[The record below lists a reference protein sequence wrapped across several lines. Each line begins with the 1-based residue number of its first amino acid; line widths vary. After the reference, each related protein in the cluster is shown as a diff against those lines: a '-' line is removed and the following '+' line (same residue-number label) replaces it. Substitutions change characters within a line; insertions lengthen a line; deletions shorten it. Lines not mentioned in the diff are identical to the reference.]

1 MRISEAVLTYLK
13 SKGVDCIFGIPAGTV
28 SPLYDSM
35 NDVKIQPVIA
45 KNEGGAAYMAARY
58 ASVTGRLSVCMGA
71 GGVGANN
78 MINGVGD
85 AWRSKS
91 PVIFITG
98 YIHRWQIGKGAIQ
111 ELDTQEIFKPVTKY
125 SKTILDESQV
135 LKEVARAVETA
146 LAVPMG
152 PVHLSIPID
161 IQLADCQ
168 EEMPAHTSAAPHE
181 HSFMHDLPI
190 AQELSTAHELSINHK
205 QSFSENQT
213 LEEGLLKR
221 ALEIINESQKGVI
234 LAGKGCRGMSG
245 LILELCKHLKWP
257 VITTPEGKGV
267 VSADFCLNLGNY
279 GFASTDAAN
288 EYVNSK
294 EVTCLIVLGSSLGEN
309 ATCNF
314 SPALFQG
321 KGSIHVDWDRNE
333 LGKVYKTDIEICSDI
348 RKVIPYILKNTEAK
362 ADWGFHKPVLNKLV
376 PEHKYS
382 LSLKEFMEKL
392 PRFMPWDTFYVS
404 DLGEF
409 MNFVFKYLE
418 IPDGGD
424 FEINLNYAAM
434 GSGIAGA
441 IGVRMAYEDRPVA
454 VFAGDGDF
462 FMNGMEILTAKEYN
476 LPIIFIIINN
486 AMLGFVE
493 HGHQFLFGRAVE
505 GFKQQRINLTKMME
519 AWGIKAIQIA
529 DINDME
535 NIPKLLKASEG
546 PVVIEVITDGSEPA
560 PNGDRL
566 KSLQKQ

>member
-13 SKGVDCIFGIPAGTV
+13 SKGVNCIFGIPAGTV

-58 ASVTGRLSVCMGA
+58 ASVTGNLSVCMGA

-111 ELDTQEIFKPVTKY
+111 ELDTQEIFRPVTKY

-146 LAVPMG
+146 LTVPMG

-161 IQLADCQ
+161 IQLAECQ
-168 EEMPAHTSAAPHE
+168 EEMPAHTSKKPHE
-181 HSFMHDLPI
+181 LSF
-190 AQELSTAHELSINHK
+190 AHELP
-205 QSFSENQT
+205 
-213 LEEGLLKR
+213 LEEGFLQQ
-221 ALEIINESQKGVI
+221 ALDIINGSQKGVI

-279 GFASTDAAN
+279 GFAGTDAAN

-321 KGSIHVDWDRNE
+321 KRSIHVDWDRNE
-333 LGKVYKTDIEICSDI
+333 LGKVYKTDIEICADI
-348 RKVIPYILKNTEAK
+348 RKVIPYILKYTEAK
-362 ADWGFHKPVLNKLV
+362 ADWGFKKPVLNKPV
-376 PEHKYS
+376 PEHRYS

-505 GFKQQRINLTKMME
+505 GFKQQRINLSKMME
-519 AWGIKAIQIA
+519 AWGIKAIQITG
-529 DINDME
+529 IKDME
-535 NIPKLLKASEG
+535 SIPELLKAPEG